1 MDSVELYADERKF
14 DENILKHFEECQVH
28 LHPYNAIYEDV
39 KSLPEGASILLDPQR
54 VNYALYRNIPEAVR
68 IVKEENPEVL
78 MKCVKMQ
85 LRSRISEEVTS
96 KTEWRIQNLCTG

>member
-39 KSLPEGASILLDPQR
+39 KISSGGGFNSSGSTESELC
-54 VNYALYRNIPEAVR
+54 
-68 IVKEENPEVL
+68 IVSQHSESCPYCKGKKIR
-78 MKCVKMQ
+78 KC
-85 LRSRISEEVTS
+85 
-96 KTEWRIQNLCTG
+96 